1 MKNTTIS
8 RSEILKLYTG
18 MLSNIS
24 PHSLSQWLKSKTS
37 NEYVVVPRSFAASA
51 IEYLE
56 AEHNI
61 EIVKEYL

>member
-1 MKNTTIS
+1 
-8 RSEILKLYTG
+8 

-37 NEYVVVPRSFAASA
+37 NEYVVVPRAFVASA

-61 EIVKEYL
+61 EIVREYL

>member
-1 MKNTTIS
+1 MKNTMIS

-37 NEYVVVPRSFAASA
+37 NEYVVVPRAFVAGA

>member
-1 MKNTTIS
+1 MKNTMIS

-24 PHSLSQWLKSKTS
+24 PHSLSQWLKSKTR

-56 AEHNI
+56 GEHNI

>member
-1 MKNTTIS
+1 
-8 RSEILKLYTG
+8 

-24 PHSLSQWLKSKTS
+24 PHSLSQWLKSKTR

>member
-24 PHSLSQWLKSKTS
+24 PHSLSQWLKSKTR
-37 NEYVVVPRSFAASA
+37 NEYVVVPRAFAANA